1 MQTQPQ
7 PALSSPPRVFQY
19 SLDWRFLLPISDSA
33 KIRVVAEEDREL
45 GEALDQIGISVFNP
59 LSTADVKQIETSIY
73 SLVLPFGLPVRW
85 VGANQQ
91 DQVEFFRS
99 LRGFIDSNGYLLIG
113 FHNSFYF
120 GSTARANYHSSTP
133 RRIGDQLHQAG
144 FKVLKV
150 LGALPNLSI
159 PEYIFDLNAQAIRFA
174 LQHRFRRK
182 PALLKMLQRSSRI
195 LGWSRMS
202 NFLPSYFAVA
212 AV

>member
-7 PALSSPPRVFQY
+7 HPLSSPPRVFRY
-19 SLDWRFLLPISDSA
+19 SLDWRFLLPISNAA

-45 GEALDQIGISVFNP
+45 GEALDQIGISAFNP
-59 LSTADVKQIETSIY
+59 LSPADIKQIETNIY

-85 VGANQQ
+85 VSANQQ
-91 DQVEFFRS
+91 DQAEFFRS
-99 LRGFIDSNGYLLIG
+99 LRGLIDSNGYLLIG

-120 GSTARANYHSSTP
+120 GSTAQANYHASTP

-144 FKVLKV
+144 FKAIKIF
-150 LGALPNLSI
+150 GALPNLSV
-159 PEYIFDLNAQAIRFA
+159 PEYIFDLNAQAIHFA
-174 LQHRFRRK
+174 LQHRLRRK
-182 PALLKMLQRSSRI
+182 PALLKMLERSSRI

>member
-59 LSTADVKQIETSIY
+59 LSTADIKQIETSIY

-91 DQVEFFRS
+91 DQVELDRKS
-99 LRGFIDSNGYLLIG
+99 TRL
-113 FHNSFYF
+113 NS
-120 GSTARANYHSSTP
+120 SH
-133 RRIGDQLHQAG
+133 
-144 FKVLKV
+144 
-150 LGALPNLSI
+150 
-159 PEYIFDLNAQAIRFA
+159 E
-174 LQHRFRRK
+174 
-182 PALLKMLQRSSRI
+182 
-195 LGWSRMS
+195 W
-202 NFLPSYFAVA
+202 
-212 AV
+212 